1 MHSMPCKNSYRVC
14 VITSSDK
21 GYQGHR
27 VDTSGPAI
35 IEIVTSLGYVVTNYV
50 ILPDEQKLLV
60 DQMKEYV
67 DSNQCDLLLTT
78 GGTGFSNRDVTPEAT
93 KEVIEKEVPGIAEA
107 IRAYSMTIT
116 KRAML
121 GRGIAGIRK
130 NTLIINLP
138 GSEKAVRESLT
149 YIIDT
154 LDHGLAVLK
163 GNSGDCQRS

>member
-1 MHSMPCKNSYRVC
+1 MLQSKFSYRVA
-14 VITSSDK
+14 VITLSDK
-21 GYQGHR
+21 GYSKER

-35 IEIVTSLGYVVTNYV
+35 IEIVEQNNYVVTDYV
-50 ILPDEQKLLV
+50 ILPDDQKLLE
-60 DQMKEYV
+60 DKMKELA
-67 DSNQCDLLLTT
+67 DQEQCDLILTT
-78 GGTGFSNRDVTPEAT
+78 GGTGLSKRDVTPEAT

-107 IRAYSMTIT
+107 IRNYSMTIT

-138 GSEKAVRESLT
+138 GSKKAVTESLT

-154 LDHGLAVLK
+154 LEHGLAILK
-163 GNSGDCQRS
+163 GDANECGGS

>member
-1 MHSMPCKNSYRVC
+1 MSNKKAYRVC

-21 GYQGHR
+21 GYQKQR
-27 VDTSGPAI
+27 IDTSGPAI
-35 IEIVTSLGYVVTNYV
+35 MEIVKEYGYVVTNYEIV
-50 ILPDEQKLLV
+50 PDDKTILVAKMKNFIDE
-60 DQMKEYV
+60 
-67 DSNQCDLLLTT
+67 NQCDLLLTT
-78 GGTGFSNRDVTPEAT
+78 GGTGFSHRDVTPEAT
-93 KEVIEKEVPGIAEA
+93 KEIIEKEVPGIAEA

-149 YIIDT
+149 YIMDT
-154 LDHGLAVLK
+154 LEHGLSVLQ
-163 GNSGDCQRS
+163 GNAGDCQRS

>member
-1 MHSMPCKNSYRVC
+1 MSKNSPYRVC

-21 GYQGHR
+21 GFQKER
-27 VDTSGPAI
+27 IDTSGPAI
-35 IEIVTSLGYVVTNYV
+35 MEIVKEYGFIVTNYV
-50 ILPDEQKLLV
+50 VLPDDLNMLTEK
-60 DQMKEYV
+60 MKEFV
-67 DSNQCDLLLTT
+67 DSDQCDLLLTT
-78 GGTGFSNRDVTPEAT
+78 GGTGFSHRDVTPEAT

-154 LDHGLAVLK
+154 LDHGLAVLQ

>member
-1 MHSMPCKNSYRVC
+1 MSKSNPYRVAI
-14 VITSSDK
+14 ITASDK
-21 GYQGHR
+21 GFLNER
-27 VDTSGPAI
+27 IDTSGPAI
-35 IEIVTSLGYVVTNYV
+35 MEIVKRYGYEVTSYVV
-50 ILPDEQKLLV
+50 LPDEKKMLI
-60 DQMKEYV
+60 DQMKELV
-67 DSNQCDLLLTT
+67 DENLCDLLLTT
-78 GGTGFSNRDVTPEAT
+78 GGTGLSKRDVTPEAT

-130 NTLIINLP
+130 NVLIVNLP

-154 LDHGLAVLK
+154 LEHGLQILK
-163 GNSGDCQRS
+163 GDTKECGRS